1 MKGFFFYRAPEHEI
15 WRHVEF
21 VLRQDQQK
29 GAQVFIER
37 TTEQPLDENH
47 CDKIL
52 KFLDQYPAAR
62 MAFLEHIVNTME
74 SKVYLV

>member
-1 MKGFFFYRAPEHEI
+1 M
-15 WRHVEF
+15 
-21 VLRQDQQK
+21 
-29 GAQVFIER
+29 FIKR